1 MRSPLS
7 RSRICLAS
15 SMYHAHLKVPRHM
28 RDRNNKLCGNAVSR
42 TRMNFSRIP
51 TKDKR
56 SSKVHVVDY
65 TYSSD
70 FRNTVVCKQYIAY
83 DTPRYTVLFHRTGNH
98 GEHVWYVTRYILW
111 KATHILYR
119 FRRHFEEL
127 RRAATKTEAGEGG
140 PY

>member
-1 MRSPLS
+1 
-7 RSRICLAS
+7 
-15 SMYHAHLKVPRHM
+15 M
-28 RDRNNKLCGNAVSR
+28 RDRNNRLCGNAVSC

-83 DTPRYTVLFHRTGNH
+83 DTPRYTVLFHDREIMESTYGMSLGISPGRPRTSSINS
-98 GEHVWYVTRYILW
+98 EDI
-111 KATHILYR
+111 
-119 FRRHFEEL
+119 L
-127 RRAATKTEAGEGG
+127 RRAATKTEATEKEGHIEAKTEGG
-140 PY
+140 AACRTI